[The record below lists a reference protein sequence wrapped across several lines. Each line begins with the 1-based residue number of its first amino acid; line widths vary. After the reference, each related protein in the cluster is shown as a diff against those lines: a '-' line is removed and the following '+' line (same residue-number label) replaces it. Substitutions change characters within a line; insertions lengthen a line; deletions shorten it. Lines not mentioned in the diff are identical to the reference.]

1 MKIKLAVV
9 FAFIIFS
16 VKSVIAQ
23 KTNSKY
29 VDLMTRGWKLYKEKD
44 FVGSAKIYEKAFKLN
59 NNVPLGDRFI
69 LSYMYTLSGNKD
81 SAIHQIFIIAN
92 EYANRTVFSLIL
104 RFLLSLKILY
114 SLSTCKF

>member
-1 MKIKLAVV
+1 MKLKLVVV

-29 VDLMTRGWKLYKEKD
+29 VDLIAHGRKLYKEKD
-44 FVGSAKIYEKAFKLN
+44 FVGSIKIYENAFKLN
-59 NNVPLGDRFI
+59 NNVPFSDRFI
-69 LSYMYTLSGNKD
+69 LSYIYVLSGNTD

-92 EYANRTVFSLIL
+92 EYANRTVFSSIS
-104 RFLLSLKILY
+104 RFLLSLKILFMLFY
-114 SLSTCKF
+114 L

>member
-1 MKIKLAVV
+1 MKLKLVVV
-9 FAFIIFS
+9 FAFIVFS

-23 KTNSKY
+23 KNNSKY
-29 VDLMTRGWKLYKEKD
+29 VDLIAHGWKLYKEKD
-44 FVGSAKIYEKAFKLN
+44 LVASVKIYEKAFKLN
-59 NNVPLGDRFI
+59 NNVPLGDRFT

-114 SLSTCKF
+114 MPFYV